1 MITDK
6 NIKWVIAKVAPSV
19 KEADYWV
26 DTKEDPK
33 GSVIKYHNGKNW
45 VALNQ
50 KLSTEEVKKMISAA
64 FDKLDITKANKT
76 EIEHLTTLV
85 NKLTKRVKELEQ
97 LIA

>member
-6 NIKWVIAKVAPSV
+6 NIKWVVSKTAPSV

-26 DTKEDPK
+26 DTKTDPK
-33 GSVIKYHNGKNW
+33 GGVIKYHNGSEW
-45 VALNQ
+45 TILNQ
-50 KLSTEEVKKMISAA
+50 TVSGDEIKKMISAA

-76 EIEHLTTLV
+76 ELDNVIKNV
-85 NKLTKRVKELEQ
+85 NALAKRVKELEQ

>member
-6 NIKWVIAKVAPSV
+6 NIKWVVSKTAPSV

-33 GSVIKYHNGKNW
+33 GGIIKYHNGKNW
-45 VALNQ
+45 VLLGQQISND
-50 KLSTEEVKKMISAA
+50 EIKKMISAA
-64 FDKLDITKANKT
+64 FDKLDITKANRVEFENVIKN
-76 EIEHLTTLV
+76 I
-85 NKLTKRVKELEQ
+85 NALTKRVEELEQ